1 MLKRIKSHHTFMF
14 NYSRALLAALR
25 RPIFLYLTALSG
37 TMMAL
42 FSAVF
47 YAIEANHNPR
57 LGGFL
62 DSFYFTVTTMT
73 GVGYGDITPMTPY
86 GKILSILM
94 MLLGTAIFVAF
105 TAVLATL
112 LIELEL
118 SVEKNDEK

>member
-1 MLKRIKSHHTFMF
+1 MF
-14 NYSRALLAALR
+14 NYSRALLVALK

-37 TMMAL
+37 TLMAL

-47 YAIEANHNPR
+47 YLIEGRRNPG

-73 GVGYGDITPMTPY
+73 GVGYGDIAPVTPQ
-86 GKILSILM
+86 GKILSMLM

-112 LIELEL
+112 LMELEL
-118 SVEKNDEK
+118 DVEKDERNNE